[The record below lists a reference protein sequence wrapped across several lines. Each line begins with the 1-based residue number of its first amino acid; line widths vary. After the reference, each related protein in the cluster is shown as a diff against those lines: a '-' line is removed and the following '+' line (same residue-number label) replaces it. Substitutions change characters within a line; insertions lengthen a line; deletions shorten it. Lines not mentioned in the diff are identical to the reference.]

1 MRLTPAERERRQ
13 QQLREDMPEVSV
25 SGEWQDAWEQ
35 RESQR
40 QQLEAP
46 SFARLV
52 QGGFAA
58 TGPAVGSAERTSN
71 TSCGS
76 QSPVPS
82 PVWPCAAAG
91 ATVPGGG
98 AWGPAPA
105 ACGAPPSRGGAY
117 L

>member
-1 MRLTPAERERRQ
+1 M
-13 QQLREDMPEVSV
+13 
-25 SGEWQDAWEQ
+25 
-35 RESQR
+35 
-40 QQLEAP
+40 
-46 SFARLV
+46 

-58 TGPAVGSAERTSN
+58 TGPAVGSADPNPNPNPDPDPDPNSNPNPNPNPNPNQVGSAERTSN

-91 ATVPGGG
+91 AAVPGGG
-98 AWGPAPA
+98 AWGLAPA